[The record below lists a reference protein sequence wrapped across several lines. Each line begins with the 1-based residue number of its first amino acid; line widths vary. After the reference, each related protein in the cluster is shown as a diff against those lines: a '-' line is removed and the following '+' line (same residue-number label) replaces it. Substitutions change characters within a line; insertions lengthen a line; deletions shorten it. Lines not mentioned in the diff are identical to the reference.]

1 MINYRD
7 IINQN
12 VIVAS
17 KKINKYIRRT
27 PFERSAMISDLTGA
41 DVWLKMENQQHTG
54 SFKFRGA
61 INKMLSLSESE
72 RESGIYA
79 ASTGNHGA
87 AVAYACQLLK
97 VPCIIYVPENSSE
110 AKLIN
115 MKNFGAEIVVHGKD
129 CMDGELKAREVANN
143 TGGIYLSPYNDLE
156 VVAGQGTIGK
166 EIESQCNGLD
176 SIIVSVG
183 GGGLISGVGG
193 YLKSIWPD
201 IEVIAASPENHA
213 VMIKSL
219 DAGEIIK
226 ISPVP
231 TISDGTAGGVEDQ
244 SITFDMCKEFVDHR
258 VLLTEQ
264 EIEEGIVHLIEKE
277 RVLVE
282 GAAGTAIAALIKMK
296 EDLEG
301 KRVGVIICGRNISLE
316 VLRKII

>member
-7 IINQN
+7 MINQN

-97 VPCIIYVPENSSE
+97 VPCIIYVPENSSD

-296 EDLEG
+296 EHLEG

>member
-7 IINQN
+7 MINQN

-61 INKMLSLSESE
+61 INKMLALSESE

-156 VVAGQGTIGK
+156 VVVGQGTIGK

-201 IEVIAASPENHA
+201 IEIIAASPENHA

-296 EDLEG
+296 EHLEG

>member
-7 IINQN
+7 MINQN

-17 KKINKYIRRT
+17 KKINKYIRKT
-27 PFERSAMISDLTGA
+27 PFERSAMISDLIGA

-296 EDLEG
+296 EHLEG

>member
-1 MINYRD
+1 MINYREM
-7 IINQN
+7 INQN

-17 KKINKYIRRT
+17 KKINKYIRKT
-27 PFERSAMISDLTGA
+27 PFERSAMISDLIGA

-201 IEVIAASPENHA
+201 IEVMAASPENHA

-296 EDLEG
+296 EHLEG

>member
-1 MINYRD
+1 MINYREM
-7 IINQN
+7 INQN

-17 KKINKYIRRT
+17 KKINKYIRKT
-27 PFERSAMISDLTGA
+27 PFERSAMISDLIGA

-201 IEVIAASPENHA
+201 IEVMAASPENHA

-277 RVLVE
+277 RLLVE

-296 EDLEG
+296 EHLEG

>member
-7 IINQN
+7 MINQN

-27 PFERSAMISDLTGA
+27 PFERSAMISDLIGA

-201 IEVIAASPENHA
+201 IEVMAASPENHA

-296 EDLEG
+296 EHLEG

>member
-1 MINYRD
+1 M
-7 IINQN
+7 INQN

-129 CMDGELKAREVANN
+129 CMDGELKAREVANS

-296 EDLEG
+296 EHLEG

>member
-7 IINQN
+7 MINQN

-27 PFERSAMISDLTGA
+27 PFERSAMISDLIGA
-41 DVWLKMENQQHTG
+41 HVWLKMENQQHTG

-61 INKMLSLSESE
+61 INKMLALSESE

-97 VPCIIYVPENSSE
+97 VPCIIYVPENSSD

-244 SITFDMCKEFVDHR
+244 SITFDMCKEFVDNR

-296 EDLEG
+296 EHLKG